1 MWEAF
6 WNGSPSR
13 WQATSGV
20 IYAAFVFLVPAIK
33 GAPWTTWVITAASF
47 AIFAALYR
55 DFFVHPAGPKGRQ
68 LADLAGIG
76 LLGSALLPINTGGT
90 TYVVYVAALVPFVL
104 KPSHAIAVFVL
115 AAAVLWAVMMTL
127 VASLDRYIVSA
138 WVTGVIFIVGI
149 GNIFVGERVR
159 QGALLRQARED
170 VEEMAKLAERER
182 IARDLHDLLG
192 HTLSV
197 IALKSELASKLA
209 DRDPARAAAEIRD
222 VERVSREALSE
233 VRAAV
238 EGYKGRGFSGE
249 LHGAQRTL
257 GSAGVRLDASVATVT
272 LSPRQETVLALA
284 LRETITNVVR
294 HARASMC
301 RVALGVER
309 GELVLT
315 IQDDGVGGPVM
326 EGNGLIGMRERVRAA
341 GGTLVVDA
349 ASGVRVCVRLPVDSL
364 RSRPVAVATT

>member
-6 WNGSPSR
+6 SNGSPWR
-13 WQATSGV
+13 WQAASGV
-20 IYAAFVFLVPAIK
+20 IYAGFVFLVPAIK
-33 GAPWTTWVITAASF
+33 GAPWTTWVITAVSF
-47 AIFAALYR
+47 AVFAALYR
-55 DFFVHPAGPKGRQ
+55 DFFVHATGPKRRQ
-68 LADLAGIG
+68 LVDLAGVG
-76 LLGSALLPINTGGT
+76 LLGLALLPINTGGT

-104 KPSHAIAVFVL
+104 KPSHAISVFVL
-115 AAAVLWAVMMTL
+115 AAAALWVVMMTL
-127 VASLDRYIVSA
+127 VTSLDRYVVSA

-149 GNIFVGERVR
+149 GNIFVGERIR

-170 VEEMAKLAERER
+170 VEEIAKLAERER

-272 LSPRQETVLALA
+272 LSPRQESVLALA

-294 HARASMC
+294 HARASVC
-301 RVALGVER
+301 RVALGVE
-309 GELVLT
+309 GAELVLT
-315 IQDDGVGGPVM
+315 IQDDGVGGPVN
-326 EGNGLIGMRERVRAA
+326 EGNGLIGMRERVRSA

-349 ASGVRVCVRLPVDSL
+349 ASGVQVCVRLPVDSG
-364 RSRPVAVATT
+364 RPVAVVTA